1 MLHFDSDYMEGA
13 HPRILEA
20 LAADNGNQHV
30 GYGLDEVCDE
40 ARGLIRDAC
49 GRPDAEV
56 WFLEGGTQTNR
67 TVIAATLRPYEGV
80 VAAESGH
87 VSVHEAGAIEDSG
100 HKVLTLPQ
108 HQGKIDADELAG
120 FLEAYQADENH
131 DHMVRP
137 GMVYISH
144 PTEFGTLYTADE
156 LRRIGDVCHG
166 FGIPLYLDG
175 ARLGYGLAADGTDV
189 TLRTVAETCDVFYIG
204 GTKVGALFG
213 EAVVI
218 TRPGLIPA
226 FFTQMKLNGALLAK
240 GWLLGLQ
247 FRTLFTDDLY
257 VRIARH
263 ADEQAMRIRE
273 GFLAK
278 GYDLPFD
285 SPTNQQF
292 MIVDDD
298 TLARLREHATL
309 SFWEKTDADHTAIR
323 FATSWATKPEDVDAL
338 LALI

>member
-13 HPRILEA
+13 HPLVLEA
-20 LAADNGNQHV
+20 LLADTGHQHV
-30 GYGLDEVCDE
+30 GYGLDEICDE
-40 ARGLIRDAC
+40 ARELIREAC
-49 GRPDAEV
+49 GCPQAEV
-56 WFLEGGTQTNR
+56 WFLQGGTQTNR
-67 TVIAATLRPYEGV
+67 TVIAASLRPYEGV
-80 VAAESGH
+80 VAAQSAH
-87 VSVHEAGAIEDSG
+87 INVHEAGAIEDSG
-100 HKVLTLPQ
+100 HKVMPLPQ
-108 HQGKIDADELAG
+108 HQGKIDAEELER
-120 FLEAYQADENH
+120 FLDDFRRDENH
-131 DHMVRP
+131 DHMVHP
-137 GMVYISH
+137 GMVYISY
-144 PTEFGTLYTADE
+144 PTEFGTLYSADE
-156 LRRIGDVCHG
+156 LRRISRVCRD

-175 ARLGYGLAADGTDV
+175 ARLGYGIAADGTDV
-189 TLRTVAETCDVFYIG
+189 TLKTVAETCDVFYIG

-218 TRPGLIPA
+218 TRPGMIPA

-257 VRIARH
+257 THIARH

-273 GFLAK
+273 GFLTK

-292 MIVDDD
+292 LTVDDD

-309 SFWEKTDADHTAIR
+309 SFWERTDDGRTTIR
-323 FATSWATKPEDVDAL
+323 FATSWATKAEDVDAL